1 MLVALAVRG
10 GDELMEYG
18 QVYQLWNQTEVLYM
32 CYEVQNV
39 FSRLLSKCPNL
50 FYSKRSTVKDTN
62 KIEDRDIPKSMRNEL
77 TYLAKC
83 KFENKGFNPLMN
95 KIEELMNEKIPA
107 LISQIRELRESLQT
121 ETKL

>member
-10 GDELMEYG
+10 GNELMEYG
-18 QVYQLWNQTEVLYM
+18 QVYQLLNQTEVLYM
-32 CYEVQNV
+32 CYEVKNV

-50 FYSKRSTVKDTN
+50 FYIKRSNRKDKN

-95 KIEELMNEKIPA
+95 EMEELMNEKIPA
-107 LISQIRELRESLQT
+107 LISQIQELRGSLQT
-121 ETKL
+121 ELK